1 MAAENEEYNIFKD
14 FDAYKKLELMGISN
28 RVGVFDE
35 YFCNEMKSKFVY
47 NTDKI
52 IEKCQEFLSFC
63 SNYNPFINIQRLQN
77 INICGIMNYRLNY
90 NLRTIKEQD
99 VLESAFYPSMAEH
112 IRTKKG
118 ITTCTSNFHKIEEN
132 EFQKLGILYNLY
144 DNVHKINSYIVSV
157 SQENKCEKIC
167 AQKIE
172 CAKIFNQNIDKCP
185 VNNESKFCKE
195 LEQFR
200 LKYNNERTC
209 NTCSEGVQL
218 NPRPKIIQEEENR
231 GHRKEHADAHMDDDM
246 QESTISHPA
255 SDTYPII
262 PMVSCITIGYT
273 PLGTYLHSRI
283 IRKKMMWNN
292 LEEEGDKSLLS
303 NSELYE
309 LSSENMPFHVAYHS
323 M

>member
-1 MAAENEEYNIFKD
+1 
-14 FDAYKKLELMGISN
+14 MGISN

-262 PMVSCITIGYT
+262 PMVSCITIGVF
-273 PLGTYLHSRI
+273 LIFFLLLKVNINSAL
-283 IRKKMMWNN
+283 KEKN
-292 LEEEGDKSLLS
+292 SLQLI
-303 NSELYE
+303 
-309 LSSENMPFHVAYHS
+309 
-323 M
+323 

>member
-14 FDAYKKLELMGISN
+14 FDAYKKIELMGISN
-28 RVGVFDE
+28 SVGMIDE
-35 YFCNEMKSKFVY
+35 NFCYEMQSKFVN

-63 SNYNPFINIQRLQN
+63 SNYNPFIIINSRRN
-77 INICGIMNYRLNY
+77 INICGIMNYQLNY
-90 NLRTIKEQD
+90 NLRTIKEKN
-99 VLESAFYPSMAEH
+99 VLESSFYPSITEH

-144 DNVHKINSYIVSV
+144 DNLHKINSYILAV
-157 SQENKCEKIC
+157 SQKNKCESIC
-167 AQKIE
+167 TQKIE

-185 VNNESKFCKE
+185 VNNQSKFCKE

-200 LKYNNERTC
+200 LKYNDERTC
-209 NTCSEGVQL
+209 NTCSEGIQL
-218 NPRPKIIQEEENR
+218 NPRPQIIQEEESR
-231 GHRKEHADAHMDDDM
+231 DQRREHAGARMDSEM
-246 QESTISHPA
+246 QESTVSHST

-262 PMVSCITIGYT
+262 PTVSCITIGYT
-273 PLGTYLHSRI
+273 PVGTYLHSRI

-292 LEEEGDKSLLS
+292 LEEEGDESLLS
-303 NSELYE
+303 NSEIYE
-309 LSSENMPFHVAYHS
+309 ISSENTPFHVTYHS